1 MGAGGGTSGAPVI
14 RTTAGRVDPAATR
27 ARPDAAGA
35 QTDSGE
41 LRSTTAVPAI
51 ARAGRVNASVPRSK
65 AAETERLRVARVAAV
80 LGDHASLGR
89 VAALLGRGV
98 GEIRAVTAALVRAGL
113 IVGECRPHPD
123 MAALVLRELPEEE
136 RRALHAAAAELLCR
150 EGFPAAVVAAHL
162 VAAGD
167 TRGSWAAQVL
177 LEVADHAFDADEWDS
192 AGTYLEL
199 AYRASRRADE
209 RAGIATKLV
218 AVEWRINPSGRT
230 RNFGRL
236 KAALRTGRVP
246 CPELPMT
253 VLQML
258 WHGHILHA
266 DHALLRLRRE
276 VDAALGDRL
285 EFLGAWLRYTHPV
298 QAQRHSWLLAAPSCG
313 AKSGSQAP
321 AIAHHNA
328 HSGGHADPASSRATK
343 GSPVPRITPRRAAS
357 GPHAPQRDSAHRQ
370 AAALLDGLWN
380 QRPPEETAAAA
391 QRMLAQHRLA
401 PDTVEVLVA
410 AVDCLLHTDRLDA
423 ADAWCASL
431 LAEATARRAPTW
443 QALFATARA
452 ETLLRKGNPAEAAG
466 HAAAALNLLPAEQL
480 GVWLGRAVA
489 VLVRALTAQGRH
501 VEAAAQL
508 ERPLPRAVFETRFAL
523 GYLRARGEHCLAIG
537 LLDEAERHFR
547 RCGRL
552 MTEWGLDFAW
562 LAPWRN
568 DLAAVSLAAGES
580 RQARALATRH
590 LDAIGGAERH
600 HSGGVSL
607 RLLAATGD
615 PLRRVT
621 LLRRAA
627 ALARSGGDE
636 LELATVLAD
645 LGAAYRALG
654 EADRAR
660 PPLREAARLAETSGA
675 EPLLARLQVDSG
687 PGPRDTLGGSGFET
701 LSPAERRVAELAA
714 SGNRNRDIAE
724 TLDITTSTVEQHLTR
739 VYRKLS
745 VARRSELRFALAAR
759 TATIGRTATG

>member
-1 MGAGGGTSGAPVI
+1 MGAGVGT
-14 RTTAGRVDPAATR
+14 RT
-27 ARPDAAGA
+27 
-35 QTDSGE
+35 
-41 LRSTTAVPAI
+41 
-51 ARAGRVNASVPRSK
+51 
-65 AAETERLRVARVAAV
+65 AETERIRVARAAAVLGERATVARVAA
-80 LGDHASLGR
+80 LTDR
-89 VAALLGRGV
+89 EP
-98 GEIRAVTAALVRAGL
+98 GEIRATIAELARAGL
-113 IVGECRPHPD
+113 ILGDCRPHPD
-123 MAALVLRELPEEE
+123 MAALVLRELPGEEC
-136 RRALHAAAAELLCR
+136 RALHAAAAELLCR
-150 EGFPAAVVAAHL
+150 EGLPAVMVAAHL
-162 VAAGD
+162 VEAGD
-167 TRGSWAAQVL
+167 ARGSWAAQVL
-177 LEVADHAFDADEWDS
+177 LEVADRAFEADELDS

-209 RAGIATKLV
+209 RAGIATRLV

-276 VDAALGDRL
+276 ADAALGDRL
-285 EFLGAWLRYTHPV
+285 EFLGGWLRYTHPV
-298 QAQRHSWLLAAPSCG
+298 QAQRHPWLLTAPR
-313 AKSGSQAP
+313 P
-321 AIAHHNA
+321 
-328 HSGGHADPASSRATK
+328 
-343 GSPVPRITPRRAAS
+343 AAS
-357 GPHAPQRDSAHRQ
+357 GSPAPQRDSAHRQ
-370 AAALLDGLWN
+370 AADLLDGLWK

-391 QRMLAQHRLA
+391 QRVLAQHRLA
-401 PDTVEVLVA
+401 LDTVEVLVA

-443 QALFATARA
+443 QALFAAARA
-452 ETLLRKGNPAEAAG
+452 ETLLRKGNPVEAAG
-466 HAAAALNLLPAEQL
+466 HATAALNLLPAEQL

-501 VEAAAQL
+501 IEAAAQL
-508 ERPLPRAVFETRFAL
+508 ERPLPGAVFETRFAL

-759 TATIGRTATG
+759 TAATGRTATG